1 MEINSR
7 NLIRHELIGLK
18 VKIKDSRQP
27 SLKGIGGLV
36 IDETMNTLTLQKE
49 DGEMVIPKS
58 TTQLSFI
65 LGKKEVTVDGKIIVG
80 RPEERIK
87 VKKRIWL

>member
-27 SLKGIGGLV
+27 SLKGIRGLV

-49 DGEMVIPKS
+49 DREMVIPKS

>member
-49 DGEMVIPKS
+49 DREMVIPKS